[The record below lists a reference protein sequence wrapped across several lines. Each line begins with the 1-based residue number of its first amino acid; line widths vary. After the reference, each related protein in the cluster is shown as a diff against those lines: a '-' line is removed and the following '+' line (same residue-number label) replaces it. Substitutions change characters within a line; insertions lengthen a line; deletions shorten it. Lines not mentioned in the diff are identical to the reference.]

1 MKFECLDPADIPRD
15 VWASIE
21 ALWQDARHQQDPF
34 FAPEFARI
42 VGRARGDVRFLLASE
57 AGAPVAFWAI
67 HKCGGGWA
75 RPIGGP
81 FSDWHGPV
89 LKPDLALTPAAF
101 LKETGFGG
109 MTVHGLQPL
118 AHGPAQA
125 GLMRAASN
133 MSCLTQGTEAFF
145 AEQQRKFPKH
155 FKKMRRVNRN
165 AKRDFSDITYTLDH
179 DDEAAFEWLIQTKRA
194 QYVRTGKHDVL
205 GSNWAGR
212 MLDGLRQTDSKT
224 FGVMLSTLRFD
235 GRIAAAELNIYSGAI
250 LHSWLTGFDT
260 ELAYYS
266 PGYMLQ
272 HGVLERM
279 HERGFDMYDTGTE
292 LDYYKKFYT
301 NLVLPMDRG
310 IILSGQSTLRPAR
323 LMGAGWRAAEQAA
336 SGRAAVLMGKV
347 RRRSDQILMAETSL
361 SGRVSGVKQALKKR
375 AE

>member
-1 MKFECLDPADIPRD
+1 MQFECLDPAEIPND
-15 VWASIE
+15 VWGRLDLIWHGAG
-21 ALWQDARHQQDPF
+21 HQQDPF

-42 VGRARGDVRFLLASE
+42 IARARGDVRVLMASE
-57 AGAPVAFWAI
+57 AGEPVAFWAI
-67 HKCGGGWA
+67 HKCAGGWA

-89 LKPDLALTPAAF
+89 QKSDIALTPALF

-118 AHGPAQA
+118 TPGPAEA
-125 GLMRAASN
+125 GLTRVASN
-133 MSCLTQGTEAFF
+133 MSVLTQGVEAFF

-165 AKRDFSDITYTLDH
+165 AARDFSDVTYTLDD
-179 DDEAAFEWLIQTKRA
+179 DDEAAFEWLIQVKRA

-205 GSNWAGR
+205 GSDWSAR
-212 MLDGLRQTDSKT
+212 MLDGLRQTDSKN

-235 GRIAAAELNIYSGAI
+235 GRIAAAELNIYSGRI
-250 LHSWLTGFDT
+250 LHSWLTGFDM
-260 ELAYYS
+260 ELGYYS

-279 HERGFDMYDTGTE
+279 GARGFDQYDTGCG

-301 NLVLPMDRG
+301 NQAQP
-310 IILSGQSTLRPAR
+310 IQ
-323 LMGAGWRAAEQAA
+323 RAIFQ
-336 SGRAAVLMGKV
+336 
-347 RRRSDQILMAETSL
+347 T
-361 SGRVSGVKQALKKR
+361 
-375 AE
+375 

>member
-1 MKFECLDPADIPRD
+1 MQFECLDPADIPAD

-21 ALWQDARHQQDPF
+21 ALWQGAAHQQDPF

-42 VGRARGDVRFLLASE
+42 VARARGDVRVLMASE
-57 AGAPVAFWAI
+57 AGEPLAFWAI

-89 LKPDLALTPAAF
+89 LKPELALTPAAF

-109 MTVHGLQPL
+109 MTVHGLQPF
-118 AHGPAQA
+118 AHGPAPA
-125 GLMRAASN
+125 GLSRVASN
-133 MSCLTQGTEAFF
+133 MSCLAQGADVFF

-155 FKKMRRVNRN
+155 FKKMRRVSRN
-165 AKRDFSDITYTLDH
+165 AARDFSDVTYTLDD
-179 DDEAAFEWLIQTKRA
+179 DDETAFEWLIRIKRA

-205 GSNWAGR
+205 GSDWAVR
-212 MLDGLRQTDSKT
+212 MLDGLRGTDSEK

-235 GRIAAAELNIYSGAI
+235 GRIAAAELNIYSGNI

-279 HERGFDMYDTGTE
+279 GARGFDQYDTGCG

-301 NLVLPMDRG
+301 NQALPVDRG
-310 IILSGQSTLRPAR
+310 VILSGQSMLRPAR
-323 LMGAGWRAAEQAA
+323 IMSAGWRAAEQAA
-336 SGRAAVLMGKV
+336 SGRAAALMGKV
-347 RRRSDQILMAETSL
+347 RRRSDQILMAETTL
-361 SGRVSGVKQALKKR
+361 SGRVSGFRQALKKR
-375 AE
+375 FG